1 MQIVVVNHSVKA
13 AHCNDSSD
21 EAEMSQWQKFHCNH
35 LTEVKK
41 DTTCLNVSELRSICF
56 CHQ

>member
-21 EAEMSQWQKFHCNH
+21 EAKMSQWQKSQFPF
-35 LTEVKK
+35 T
-41 DTTCLNVSELRSICF
+41 VSI
-56 CHQ
+56 